1 MSRPARWRNGPARRA
16 ASWGMMDFMF
26 SSRFPWRTQPNAL
39 SRLLAEKQAAGV
51 AVIDLTESNPTRA
64 GFSCRWDE
72 IAAALGDPRSAVYE
86 PSPAG
91 LLEARRHVAAY
102 YAARGVAAD
111 PAGIFLTASTS
122 EAYSYLFKL
131 LCDPGD
137 EILIPAPSYPLFE
150 LLAGLEA
157 VRTVTYPLPF
167 DHGWLLDVE
176 EIRTRLTPRSRAVV
190 VVNPNNPTG
199 SYLKAAEWRE
209 LAALCQRHGLAA
221 ISDEVFA
228 DYAFQPDPQR
238 QTTLAATE
246 GPLTFVLSGLS
257 KVAGLPQMKLG
268 WMVVAGAK
276 DLRQQAAARLEWI
289 ADTFLSV
296 AAPVQWALPRL
307 LETGAEV
314 RGEIRARTA
323 RNLDRLRAAATPET
337 RVLPVEG
344 GWYATIQAPRVRSEE
359 EWTLGLLADRHV
371 LVQPGF
377 FYDFPSEAFLV
388 VSLLP
393 APELFDEGLRRLR
406 LEFVAAAGRAPG

>member
-1 MSRPARWRNGPARRA
+1 
-16 ASWGMMDFMF
+16 MDFMF
-26 SSRFPWRTQPNAL
+26 SSRFPWRAEPNAV

-51 AVIDLTESNPTRA
+51 ALIDLTESNPTHA
-64 GFSCRWDE
+64 GFSYEWDE

-91 LLEARRHVAAY
+91 LREARQQVAAY

-111 PAGIFLTASTS
+111 PASIFLTASTS

-150 LLAGLEA
+150 HLAGLEA
-157 VRTVTYPLPF
+157 VRTVPYPLHF
-167 DHGWLLDVE
+167 DQGWLLDVE
-176 EIRTRLTPRSRAVV
+176 EIRERLTSRSRAVV
-190 VVNPNNPTG
+190 VVHPNNPTG

-209 LAALCQRHGLAA
+209 LSALCERHGLAA

-228 DYAFQPDPQR
+228 DFAFEPDPQR
-238 QTTLAATE
+238 QNSLAATE
-246 GPLTFVLSGLS
+246 GPLVFVLSGLS

-268 WMVVAGAK
+268 WIVVAGER
-276 DLRQQAAARLEWI
+276 DLRRQAAARLEWI

-307 LETGAEV
+307 LAVGAEV
-314 RGEIRARTA
+314 RGQIRARTG
-323 RNLDRLRAAATPET
+323 RNLERLRAAATPET
-337 RVLPVEG
+337 RVLPAEG

-359 EWTLGLLADRHV
+359 EWVLGLLARRHV
-371 LVQPGF
+371 LLQPGF
-377 FYDFPSEAFLV
+377 FYDFPAEAFLI

-393 APELFDEGLRRLR
+393 APEWFDEGVRRLR
-406 LEFVAAAGRAPG
+406 TEFVEVAGRGAE